1 MYKKKQLGNYTICSE
16 LNNILWSYTTV
27 CTYNIKTL
35 HPCNNVEYNVRSF
48 IYSTSAERTFI
59 PGFVDIAKNKI
70 EHIITACIS

>member
-1 MYKKKQLGNYTICSE
+1 MYKKKQLGKYTICSE
-16 LNNILWSYTTV
+16 VNNILWSYTT
-27 CTYNIKTL
+27 TL